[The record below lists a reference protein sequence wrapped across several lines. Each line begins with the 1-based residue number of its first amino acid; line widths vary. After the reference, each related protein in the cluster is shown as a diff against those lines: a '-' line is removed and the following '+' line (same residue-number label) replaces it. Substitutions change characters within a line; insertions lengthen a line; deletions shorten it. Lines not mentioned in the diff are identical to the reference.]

1 MADLSGRMKLTR
13 ADKGL
18 SPITFLIGAG
28 CSVSAGVPSATTIAR
43 NEVVKL
49 ALKLTKKRIT
59 DPAKALIA
67 VGHQGY
73 LKGHLP
79 IAEATPDQV
88 NWGQIYDA
96 LFAEVHTSPAEVSHL
111 FKALIRDAK
120 PRINWAHLALGE
132 LARLGWIA
140 TTITTN
146 FDLLALEGYAR
157 AGVIPVVSDGLESL
171 DRIDPRPEQ
180 PQLLQINGSVH
191 SYRLRNSVA
200 DLDQVSD
207 SSAAITCF
215 RNLFQSS
222 NLLVVVGYEG
232 REPQIMRL
240 LTDAANT
247 FRDKHIFW
255 CLHSSNPDRLSER
268 AAEFLSHSVNARL
281 IPGQDA
287 DAFFHAL
294 SAGLGIGA
302 PLAFRDPLGFLEER
316 LDGIYAA
323 DQPEHST
330 ARDEIAGL
338 REKIARLKACDLAPP
353 AKVEPPPA
361 PNPPVRKRSRSP
373 ASIARALIS
382 DIEAKHSSDPDALFD
397 ALRQVQDEW
406 FVRGRDKGIS
416 HDLEVSLALA
426 EHALTRARTPD
437 QRGAAQNILGN
448 ALGIIGEREMG
459 TSRLE
464 AAVVSYAEALKD
476 YPRDRVPLDWA
487 MTQNNLGTALQ
498 SLGDRETGT
507 ARLEAA
513 VAAYGEALK
522 EYTRDR
528 VPLDWGMTQNNLGAA
543 LTTLGKRETGTARLE
558 AAVAA
563 YAEALKERT
572 RDRVPLDWAMT
583 QHNLGEALQ
592 ALGEREAGTV
602 RLEAAVAAY
611 AEALKE
617 YTRDRVPLD
626 WAESHG
632 SQGAARRWLADRTDD
647 HALSVT
653 ALQQLTEAEAQLRTG
668 GHVPLADHYAREIPI
683 AKAVVDRLRP

>member
-13 ADKGL
+13 AEKGL

-67 VGHQGY
+67 VGHKGY
-73 LKGHLP
+73 LNGHMKF
-79 IAEATPDQV
+79 AKDTPDQV
-88 NWGQIYDA
+88 NWGQIYDG
-96 LFAEVHTSPAEVSHL
+96 LFAEVHTSPGEVSHL
-111 FKALIRDAK
+111 FKALLRDAK
-120 PRINWAHLALGE
+120 PKINWAHLALGE

-171 DRIDPRPEQ
+171 DRIDPRPDQ

-191 SYRLRNSVA
+191 SYRLRNSPA
-200 DLDQVSD
+200 DLDQVS
-207 SSAAITCF
+207 SSTSAITCF

-232 REPQIMRL
+232 REPQIMDL

-255 CLHSSNPDRLSER
+255 CLHSGNPDRLSEP
-268 AAEFLSHSVNARL
+268 AAKFLSHSVNARL

-294 SAGLGIGA
+294 SADLGIGA

-323 DQPEHST
+323 DLPEHST

-338 REKIARLKACDLAPP
+338 REKIARLRACDLAPP

-382 DIEAKHSSDPDALFD
+382 DIEAKHASDPDALFD

-426 EHALTRARTPD
+426 EHTRIHARTPD
-437 QRGAAQNILGN
+437 QRGAAQIDLGT
-448 ALGIIGEREMG
+448 ALQTLGAREAG
-459 TSRLE
+459 TVRLE
-464 AAVVSYAEALKD
+464 ASVAAYAGALKELT
-476 YPRDRVPLDWA
+476 RDRVPLDWA
-487 MTQNNLGTALQ
+487 ATQNNLGNALAT
-498 SLGDRETGT
+498 LGERVTDT
-507 ARLEAA
+507 ARL
-513 VAAYGEALK
+513 V
-522 EYTRDR
+522 
-528 VPLDWGMTQNNLGAA
+528 
-543 LTTLGKRETGTARLE
+543 

-572 RDRVPLDWAMT
+572 RDRVPLDWAM
-583 QHNLGEALQ
+583 
-592 ALGEREAGTV
+592 
-602 RLEAAVAAY
+602 
-611 AEALKE
+611 
-617 YTRDRVPLD
+617 
-626 WAESHG
+626 SHG
-632 SQGAARRWLADRTDD
+632 SQGVARRLLADQTHDP
-647 HALSVT
+647 ALAVT
-653 ALQQLTEAEAQLRTG
+653 ALQQLTEAEAQMRTG
-668 GHVPLADHYAREIPI
+668 GHAPLADYYAGEIPL
-683 AKAVVDRLRP
+683 AQALVDRLRL